1 MNKFVLLIVTF
12 FSFYQLFAQQADS
25 DLLLTIDG
33 KKIPKEEFIRL
44 YTKNKTN
51 ITTGEVTSVPDYL
64 ELFINFQLKVL
75 EAEKLGYDTLSSF
88 INELKGYREQLA
100 RPYLIDKE
108 SNDLIIK
115 EAYERMLLE
124 VRASHILVEVFP
136 DALPDDTLFAYDKAL
151 AIRTR
156 IINGE
161 PFEYV
166 AKGASDDKSVKYNGG
181 DLGYF
186 TVFEMV
192 YPFENAVYQMN
203 IGDISM
209 PVRTQ
214 FGYHIIKKTDSR
226 KSNGQV
232 KVAHIML
239 LTPQGIVPS
248 DEQRKKEQ
256 INELYHRLKKGE
268 DFIELAKQ
276 FSEDRGSS
284 RNGGDLP
291 WFGVGRMV
299 PEFEKAA
306 FELKLNGDISLPVK
320 TSFGWHIIKR
330 IDRKEIGTFA
340 EMEAE
345 LKFKAGKD
353 QRIEIARTAL
363 INKLKNENGFKIK
376 SSNIPYYYDINDNKL
391 LITQKYLDPNYK
403 HNDTLI
409 IYQNKV
415 VREKD
420 FITYLH
426 RFVDQSELRPDIYK
440 KAFDQF
446 IENIILDTENQN
458 LEKKYPEFKY
468 TIKEYH
474 DGILYFEITDD
485 QVWSR
490 ATGDSVGIS
499 KYYNEHKENY
509 LWDEKFDG
517 SVYYCSNEKV
527 FKKVSKLVNKYNFGT
542 KVKNDDLLKKF
553 NSENNEQLK
562 IVTSV
567 FGKGENENIDFYA
580 WKLGQSGN
588 NNYVLVKGKLIPKQ
602 QKTLDEAKGQVISD
616 YQTFIESE
624 WTNELRN
631 KYKVE
636 INQSILS
643 KIK

>member
-320 TSFGWHIIKR
+320 TSF
-330 IDRKEIGTFA
+330 
-340 EMEAE
+340 
-345 LKFKAGKD
+345 
-353 QRIEIARTAL
+353 
-363 INKLKNENGFKIK
+363 
-376 SSNIPYYYDINDNKL
+376 
-391 LITQKYLDPNYK
+391 
-403 HNDTLI
+403 
-409 IYQNKV
+409 
-415 VREKD
+415 
-420 FITYLH
+420 
-426 RFVDQSELRPDIYK
+426 
-440 KAFDQF
+440 
-446 IENIILDTENQN
+446 
-458 LEKKYPEFKY
+458 
-468 TIKEYH
+468 
-474 DGILYFEITDD
+474 
-485 QVWSR
+485 
-490 ATGDSVGIS
+490 
-499 KYYNEHKENY
+499 
-509 LWDEKFDG
+509 
-517 SVYYCSNEKV
+517 
-527 FKKVSKLVNKYNFGT
+527 
-542 KVKNDDLLKKF
+542 
-553 NSENNEQLK
+553 
-562 IVTSV
+562 
-567 FGKGENENIDFYA
+567 
-580 WKLGQSGN
+580 
-588 NNYVLVKGKLIPKQ
+588 
-602 QKTLDEAKGQVISD
+602 
-616 YQTFIESE
+616 
-624 WTNELRN
+624 
-631 KYKVE
+631 
-636 INQSILS
+636 
-643 KIK
+643 